1 MGCGVVESIG
11 GFISDP
17 FGKKQ
22 GQAAVNAQ
30 SQAAADANRVNKEIF
45 DIQRADQQPWRQ
57 AGMSA
62 LTQLQTGMNDMNRG
76 FSMNDFQK
84 DPGYQFRMDEGL
96 RAIDRS
102 AAARGGLNSGA
113 TMKAL
118 TRFGQD
124 FASNEY
130 TNAYNRFKNDQNQRF
145 NQLSSLAGVGQ
156 VANNQIGNAAA
167 NYGAQTSNNIL
178 GVGNAQAANYMSQA
192 NLGREISG
200 TLYGAGA
207 KFGMG
212 ALFSDISVKKNI
224 GEISKEDIAELRKAI
239 KPHIFNYV
247 DESYGKGDWVG
258 VMIQDIENTK
268 IGKRIVET
276 DSDGVKFIPL
286 QKFFSLYLATLA
298 EV

>member
-17 FGKKQ
+17 FGKKS
-22 GQAAVNAQ
+22 GEQAVGYQA
-30 SQAAADANRVNKEIF
+30 QAAADANRLNKEIF

-62 LTQLQTGMNDMNRG
+62 LNQLQGGMNDMSRS
-76 FSMNDFQK
+76 FTMSDFMK

-96 RAIDRS
+96 KAIDRS

-124 FASNEY
+124 LASNEY
-130 TNAYNRFKNDQNQRF
+130 TNAYNRFKNDQTQRF

-167 NYGAQTSNNIL
+167 QYGAQTSNNIL
-178 GVGNAQAANYMSQA
+178 GVGNAQAANLMNQA
-192 NLGREISG
+192 NFGQQLVGSAF
-200 TLYGAGA
+200 GA
-207 KFGMG
+207 GMG

-224 GEISKEDIAELRKAI
+224 GEISKEDISELRKAI
-239 KPHIFNYV
+239 KPYVFNYV
-247 DESYGKGDWVG
+247 DESYGQGDWVG
-258 VMIQDIENTK
+258 VMIQDIENTS
-268 IGKRIVET
+268 IGKRIIET
-276 DSDGVKFIPL
+276 DGDGVKFIPL